1 MATELGETTPPR
13 PSLGRWIWGTSIIL
27 FAWLII
33 GSLLTGLTAG
43 LFGLE
48 LSALA
53 GSDDQSRSIV
63 ASYPPWQAATTLLIS
78 FLPLLLAPIAL
89 NRILLK
95 GSTRSIF
102 TKSDRSFRREVGV
115 GALAMVVLLLFT
127 GIPDFLLNNEDYNF
141 TFEPTRFL
149 PYLVVAAILIP
160 IQTTAEEVFFRGW
173 IQQRIENGR
182 RSIWTVSLIGAALF
196 AIPHLGNSEVNGE
209 FLFALVGYGAT
220 GFMFAWVTMRD
231 RSIGVAVGAHAANN
245 ILAGLVVTSAD
256 STLPSASLWTTPAV
270 AWVPAAV
277 VSVMIIPTFIWLTGR
292 WNAKVAA

>member
-89 NRILLK
+89 NRFLLK